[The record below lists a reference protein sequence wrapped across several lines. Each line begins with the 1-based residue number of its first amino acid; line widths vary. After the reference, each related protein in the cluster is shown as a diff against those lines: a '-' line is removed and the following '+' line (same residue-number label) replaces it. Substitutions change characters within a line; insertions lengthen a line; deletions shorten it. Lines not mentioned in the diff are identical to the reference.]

1 VAGRF
6 VVVRDG
12 DDGYRFRIEAED
24 GQLMA
29 TSEPYT
35 SKSSALK
42 GVEAIKRNA
51 ADAQVD
57 DQWAMTRPPRPRPAS
72 PPRRL
77 AVVAKQ
83 GVGSDSVA
91 SAAAGRPE
99 ETIAAYGPAG
109 GWVAPDWL
117 GYGEAGSTV
126 STVLGPIGSRGYGEL
141 DRPPSCVRM
150 GCPWPRQLVRERRC
164 RSEAFPS

>member
-6 VVVRDG
+6 VAGRDG
-12 DDGYRFRIEAED
+12 DEEYRFRIEAED

-57 DQWAMTRPPRPRPAS
+57 DQSGDDQAPTATPR
-72 PPRRL
+72 
-77 AVVAKQ
+77 VATPQ
-83 GVGSDSVA
+83 TPSS
-91 SAAAGRPE
+91 SCQAG
-99 ETIAAYGPAG
+99 
-109 GWVAPDWL
+109 
-117 GYGEAGSTV
+117 
-126 STVLGPIGSRGYGEL
+126 
-141 DRPPSCVRM
+141 C
-150 GCPWPRQLVRERRC
+150 
-164 RSEAFPS
+164 SE

>member
-51 ADAQVD
+51 ADA
-57 DQWAMTRPPRPRPAS
+57 
-72 PPRRL
+72 
-77 AVVAKQ
+77 
-83 GVGSDSVA
+83 
-91 SAAAGRPE
+91 
-99 ETIAAYGPAG
+99 
-109 GWVAPDWL
+109 
-117 GYGEAGSTV
+117 
-126 STVLGPIGSRGYGEL
+126 
-141 DRPPSCVRM
+141 
-150 GCPWPRQLVRERRC
+150 
-164 RSEAFPS
+164 

>member
-6 VVVRDG
+6 LVVRDG

-51 ADAQVD
+51 AHAQVD
-57 DQWAMTRPPRPRPAS
+57 DQSGDDQAPRPRP
-72 PPRRL
+72 
-77 AVVAKQ
+77 
-83 GVGSDSVA
+83 G
-91 SAAAGRPE
+91 
-99 ETIAAYGPAG
+99 
-109 GWVAPDWL
+109 
-117 GYGEAGSTV
+117 
-126 STVLGPIGSRGYGEL
+126 
-141 DRPPSCVRM
+141 
-150 GCPWPRQLVRERRC
+150 
-164 RSEAFPS
+164 

>member
-12 DDGYRFRIEAED
+12 NDGYRFRIEAED

-51 ADAQVD
+51 AVAQID
-57 DQWAMTRPPRPRPAS
+57 DQSGDDQDPTAPPRTA
-72 PPRRL
+72 
-77 AVVAKQ
+77 
-83 GVGSDSVA
+83 
-91 SAAAGRPE
+91 
-99 ETIAAYGPAG
+99 
-109 GWVAPDWL
+109 APD
-117 GYGEAGSTV
+117 A
-126 STVLGPIGSRGYGEL
+126 
-141 DRPPSCVRM
+141 
-150 GCPWPRQLVRERRC
+150 
-164 RSEAFPS
+164 

>member
-24 GQLMA
+24 GLLMA

-51 ADAQVD
+51 AVAQID
-57 DQWAMTRPPRPRPAS
+57 DQSGDDQDPTAPPRTA
-72 PPRRL
+72 
-77 AVVAKQ
+77 
-83 GVGSDSVA
+83 
-91 SAAAGRPE
+91 
-99 ETIAAYGPAG
+99 
-109 GWVAPDWL
+109 APD
-117 GYGEAGSTV
+117 A
-126 STVLGPIGSRGYGEL
+126 
-141 DRPPSCVRM
+141 
-150 GCPWPRQLVRERRC
+150 
-164 RSEAFPS
+164 

>member
-51 ADAQVD
+51 ADAADAQVD
-57 DQWAMTRPPRPRPAS
+57 DQSGGDQAPTATPR
-72 PPRRL
+72 
-77 AVVAKQ
+77 VA
-83 GVGSDSVA
+83 
-91 SAAAGRPE
+91 
-99 ETIAAYGPAG
+99 T
-109 GWVAPDWL
+109 PD
-117 GYGEAGSTV
+117 A
-126 STVLGPIGSRGYGEL
+126 
-141 DRPPSCVRM
+141 
-150 GCPWPRQLVRERRC
+150 
-164 RSEAFPS
+164 

>member
-1 VAGRF
+1 MAGRF

-51 ADAQVD
+51 AVAQID
-57 DQWAMTRPPRPRPAS
+57 DQSGDDQDPTAPPRTA
-72 PPRRL
+72 
-77 AVVAKQ
+77 
-83 GVGSDSVA
+83 
-91 SAAAGRPE
+91 
-99 ETIAAYGPAG
+99 
-109 GWVAPDWL
+109 APD
-117 GYGEAGSTV
+117 A
-126 STVLGPIGSRGYGEL
+126 
-141 DRPPSCVRM
+141 
-150 GCPWPRQLVRERRC
+150 
-164 RSEAFPS
+164 